1 MEFPSWDRFPV
12 IVIEST
18 KRGVVMSITTSGIT
32 KSHQSEFGITYV
44 IYVVYLL
51 IVLLVP
57 RVSFG
62 DPENPHEDLGPPQQ
76 PPGWDAGPSNK
87 VGQSSGLQLQAR
99 RQARR
104 KDGEFQLVEA
114 TIKEIHDALRTRQ
127 ISCENLTKLYFKRI
141 KAYSGHC
148 VKYDTN
154 GDGTS
159 PDYDFTMPS
168 GKGVFLG
175 VVNAINNAG
184 QIDAIQ
190 SVNLRPANYTAL
202 GFGPP
207 DDPGPRSEA
216 DPVDDNPALPDALE
230 VARALDRAF
239 RTNKKLRPL
248 HCIPMVIK
256 DQMETIDMRT
266 TDGSVTTFINDRP
279 PNDGTLVKK
288 LRDAGAIIIAKAAMD
303 EYAGGSQRSSYSGQ
317 PCNPYATDRNGGSSS
332 TGSAT
337 APSANLAVCGIA
349 EEQGGSIRNPA
360 KFSGVVGMT
369 PSRGLVSRFGTWGA
383 SLHRERFG
391 PECRT
396 VEDLAKVLD
405 VIRGYDPKDPITAT
419 QIAYTPSGS
428 LAKFA
433 NGGSLVGKRIGII
446 REFMP
451 NITINDT
458 ESIRVFNEE
467 VVPTLLAAGATL
479 VESVNPRDVAKGW
492 AMDDPS
498 IPNMSPS
505 IQDVVAEMV
514 PTLIPSFANPSTL
527 DTPSITT
534 GLLPSNLREVF
545 GAVAALLFPDGTD
558 VIQKSVE
565 MFFGITPFPEEINLR
580 KLNNTPPGTVNQGR
594 YILDVMLHRRGD
606 PQVTDVTKLSI
617 DFNDLNG
624 NGVTNEHLSYFAINA
639 VTGLPAQRARPG
651 VTPSTGVMGVVPNGL
666 SLDTQGQA
674 SHLYVG
680 IQATRE
686 VVARILADNDL
697 EALVYPHSTIPA
709 PILTGTIDS
718 IPWLAYDGRPAG
730 GITSFTDASGLP
742 DIGVPAGFTKVVYDR
757 TTRGN
762 DTEALALDPPSV
774 VRDVALPFGVNFIS
788 RMWSD
793 PVLLEI
799 ASGYEAARG
808 ERIPPSGFGSLPGEP

>member
-1 MEFPSWDRFPV
+1 MN
-12 IVIEST
+12 
-18 KRGVVMSITTSGIT
+18 ITTSEIT
-32 KSHQSEFGITYV
+32 KSHQRGSGIM
-44 IYVVYLL
+44 YVVCLL
-51 IVLLVP
+51 MVLLLP
-57 RVSFG
+57 SVSFG
-62 DPENPHEDLGPPQQ
+62 DEENPHEDLGPPSH
-76 PPGWDAGPSNK
+76 PPGWDARPSHN
-87 VGQSSGLQLQAR
+87 VGESSGLQFEAGQVEAR
-99 RQARR
+99 GEDRR
-104 KDGEFQLVEA
+104 FHLVEA
-114 TIKEIHDALRTRQ
+114 TIEDIHKALRTRQ

-159 PDYDFTMPS
+159 PDYDFAMPS

-202 GFGPP
+202 GFTLP
-207 DDPGPRSEA
+207 DDPGPRSET
-216 DPVDDNPALPDALE
+216 DLVDDDPALPDALE

-239 RTNKKLRPL
+239 RTRKKLRPL

-256 DQMETIDMRT
+256 DQMETIDIRT
-266 TDGSVTTFINDRP
+266 TDGSLTAFINDRP

-288 LRDAGAIIIAKAAMD
+288 LRDAGAIIIGKAAMD

-383 SLHRERFG
+383 SLHRERYG

-396 VEDLAKVLD
+396 VQDLAKVLD

-419 QIAYTPSGS
+419 QIGYTPSKS

-433 NGGSLVGKRIGII
+433 RGGSLAGKRIGII

-467 VVPTLLAAGATL
+467 VVPTLLDTGATL
-479 VESVNPRDVAKGW
+479 VESVNPRDVSKGW
-492 AMDDPS
+492 AVDDPS
-498 IPNMSPS
+498 ISNMSPS

-527 DTPSITT
+527 DPPSITT
-534 GLLPSNLREVF
+534 GLLPSNLREIF
-545 GAVAALLFPDGTD
+545 SAVAALFPTGTD
-558 VIQKSVE
+558 LIQKSVE

-606 PQVTDVTKLSI
+606 PLVTNVTQLSI
-617 DFNDLNG
+617 DFDDFDG
-624 NGVTNEHLSYFAINA
+624 DGITNEHLSYFAINA

-651 VTPSTGVMGVVPNGL
+651 VTPSTGVVGVVPNGL

-686 VVARILADNDL
+686 IVARILADNNLD
-697 EALVYPHSTIPA
+697 ALVYPHSIIPA

-730 GITSFTDASGLP
+730 GYNSFTDASGLP
-742 DIGVPAGFTKVVYDR
+742 DIGVPAGFTRVVYDR

-762 DTEALALDPPSV
+762 DTEALALDPPSIMREV
-774 VRDVALPFGVNFIS
+774 SLPFGVNFIS
-788 RMWSD
+788 RLWSD

-808 ERIPPSGFGSLPGEP
+808 DRIPPPGFGPLPGEP